1 MRLSAFARRYAFF
14 KAIENGPQ
22 SRLSNKTNTT
32 KTYMLRSIKQLY
44 GEKLGT
50 SDGEIGHVKDFYFDD
65 QKWGVRYVIV
75 DTGSWLSGRLVL
87 ISPHAFGNFHEY
99 DHRLLVNLTRKQIE
113 NSPPIESHKPV
124 SRQYEA
130 EYYRYYGYPSYWNG
144 VEMWG
149 AAGFP
154 VVPLPNLMVTEDDSR
169 CGSSDGEDPH
179 LRSTKA
185 IAGYHIHASDGEIG
199 HVTDFMIDDKSWE
212 IQHFVVETGHWFA
225 GKEIAVTPAHI
236 NRISYEESSVFVN
249 LTRATIMDAPEYH
262 TPLAANHEM
271 HNLNR

>member
-1 MRLSAFARRYAFF
+1 MRLNAFARRYASFAAF
-14 KAIENGPQ
+14 ENDRQ
-22 SRLSNKTNTT
+22 SKLSNKINAT

-65 QKWGVRYVIV
+65 QKWGVRYVVV

-87 ISPHAFGNFHEY
+87 ISPHAFGNFYEY
-99 DHRLLVNLTRKQIE
+99 DHCLLVELTRKQIE
-113 NSPPIESHKPV
+113 NSPRIESHKPV

-154 VVPLPNLMVTEDDSR
+154 VIPPPDLSASDEESRFGSTDD
-169 CGSSDGEDPH
+169 EDPH
-179 LRSTKA
+179 LRNTKS
-185 IAGYHIHASDGEIG
+185 IAGYHIHARDGEIG

-212 IQHFVVETGHWFA
+212 IRHFVVETGHWFA
-225 GKEIAVTPAHI
+225 GKEIAISPRHI
-236 NRISYEESSVFVN
+236 DRISYEESMVFVD
-249 LTRATIMDAPEYH
+249 LTKAAIMDAAEYYV
-262 TPLAANHEM
+262 PSAANHEM